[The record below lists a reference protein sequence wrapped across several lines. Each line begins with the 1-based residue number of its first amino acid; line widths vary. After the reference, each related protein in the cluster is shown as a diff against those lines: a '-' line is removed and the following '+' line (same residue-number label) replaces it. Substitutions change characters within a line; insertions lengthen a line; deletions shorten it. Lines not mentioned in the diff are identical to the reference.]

1 MNSWFPG
8 DNQPLQSWINEH
20 EPPKSKYNHYYIGC
34 DIGKKRDPSTV
45 AVLEAH
51 WKNGQKTYLVRYL
64 RRFSLSML
72 YTDMA
77 GKLAKLDSQLVKW
90 AAAQE
95 KEAIAIYA
103 LDATGLGGPVC
114 ELVAQKMP
122 YATIYKVYMTG
133 GISTTFSNDDPY
145 EIHYPKGQLLSG
157 LMAAFDS
164 GAILMSGQSKEIG
177 QIVDELTSIGLHIT
191 DEGRDHYDDR
201 GKGHHSDLVIALSL
215 AVALA
220 DMDGD
225 SSGPIMW

>member
-1 MNSWFPG
+1 MEVWMPG
-8 DNQPLQSWINEH
+8 DRQSLKSWLNERQP
-20 EPPKSKYNHYYIGC
+20 SKYAHFYIGA
-34 DIGKKRDPSTV
+34 DIGKRRDPSTV
-45 AVLEAH
+45 AVIEAH
-51 WKNGQKTYLVRYL
+51 WQGGEKTYLVRYL
-64 RRFSLSML
+64 KRFSLSML

-77 GKLAKLDSQLVKW
+77 AKLSRLDSQLVRW
-90 AAAQE
+90 AATQD
-95 KEAIAIYA
+95 KQAIATYA

-114 ELVAQKMP
+114 ELVTQKMP

-164 GAILMSGQSKEIG
+164 GAILMSGQSKEID
-177 QIVDELTSIGLHIT
+177 QIVDELTSIRLHVT
-191 DEGRDHYDDR
+191 DEGRDHYGDR
-201 GKGHHSDLVIALSL
+201 GKGHHSDLVMALSL